1 MTASPPLA
9 PVAPPPATSPSA
21 PDAAPTAPEAS
32 PRFDALMALL
42 GLWFVVGMFVDAWAH
57 HHTLPETF
65 WTPWHGLLYSGF
77 LALAVALLL
86 GLQRGR
92 RAGRTWREALPRGYL
107 PGLAGAAVFA
117 LGGVGDAVWHT
128 LFGIE
133 ANVDAIFSPSHLT
146 LSIGA
151 MLLLAGP
158 LRSAWRRAG
167 SLRDAGWGRA
177 WPATLSIAYS
187 LLLIH
192 FFIQFAHPYLE
203 VWPAVKPGEDRRP
216 SQLYLTDGEGRNPRR
231 FETGGLDAQ
240 NPSLGPDGMR
250 LIFSAS
256 EEPPTS
262 DPTSEVH
269 AGLYSLDLRNS
280 GAKAELL
287 VDDEDADLILPALS
301 PDGRRLAYVRRDHDG
316 SALWLADA
324 DGGDAEVLDID
335 VGDLALSDPYWPAWS
350 PDSERL
356 AFSAELDGQSDLF
369 SAELDGQSDLFS
381 VALDGGDLERLTDD
395 PAEDR
400 HPAWS
405 PDGKRLAFSS
415 DRGGSFQIYT
425 MDDRGRDLRQ
435 RTTAADLL
443 DAARD
448 AGVLRQ
454 DARVSRW
461 PRPGEADAW
470 APRWLEG
477 GSGLALTTNTAGD
490 VDLALLDLQD
500 EQDGGVRILP
510 GAPDQNESLAVVST
524 FNGGL
529 LYQANS
535 DGPSL
540 TFMSQAIGSLG
551 QLTAALSLI
560 GVLLFALMRWPW
572 PGLPAGSLA
581 LVLGLDAVALSVLQ
595 DEWRMLA
602 AGLVTAV
609 VVELLYHLL
618 RPSPARSGA
627 WRWFAFLVPFS
638 YLLIAN
644 LAVILTE
651 GMGWTVHL
659 WTGTAVMAG
668 LAGVLLSF
676 LVTGLAPDGRIE
688 HDGRSSPDGRD
699 GQGGWG
705 GPDGQGGQGGSHV
718 GAAGP

>member
-1 MTASPPLA
+1 MSLSSDLIAAPTPPKPD
-9 PVAPPPATSPSA
+9 PVAPQ
-21 PDAAPTAPEAS
+21 AS

-77 LALAVALLL
+77 LALAIALLVA
-86 GLQRGR
+86 LQRGR
-92 RAGRTWREALPRGYL
+92 RAGRPWREALPRGYL
-107 PGLAGAAVFA
+107 PSLAGAAVFA

-128 LFGIE
+128 VFGIE
-133 ANVDAIFSPSHLT
+133 ADVDAVFSPSHLT
-146 LSIGA
+146 LAIGA

-158 LRSAWRRAG
+158 LRAAWRRSG
-167 SLRDAGWGRA
+167 SLRESGWGRA
-177 WPATLSIAYS
+177 WPAVLSLGYA

-192 FFIQFAHPYLE
+192 FFIQFAHPYVD

-216 SQLYLTDGEGRNPRR
+216 NQLYLTDGEGRNPRR

-250 LIFSAS
+250 LVFSAS
-256 EEPPTS
+256 KEPPTS

-269 AGLYSLDLRNS
+269 AGLYSLDLHNS
-280 GAKAELL
+280 GAQADVLL
-287 VDDEDADLILPALS
+287 DDEDADLMLPALS
-301 PDGRRLAYVRRDHDG
+301 PDGRRLAYIRRDHDG

-335 VGDLALSDPYWPAWS
+335 GGDLVLSDPYWPAWS
-350 PDSERL
+350 PDGARL
-356 AFSAELDGQSDLF
+356 AF

-415 DRGGSFQIYT
+415 DRDGSFQIYT

-461 PRPGEADAW
+461 PRTGEADAW

-524 FNGGL
+524 LNGGL

-581 LVLGLDAVALSVLQ
+581 LVLGLNAVGLSVLE
-595 DEWRMLA
+595 DEWRMLV

-609 VVELLYHLL
+609 VVELLYQFL
-618 RPSPARSGA
+618 RPSPERPGT
-627 WRWFAFLVPFS
+627 WRRFAFLVPFS

-644 LAVILTE
+644 IAVILTE

-659 WTGTAVMAG
+659 WTGTAVMGG

-676 LVTGLAPDGRIE
+676 LVTGLAPDGQ
-688 HDGRSSPDGRD
+688 DGLNRP
-699 GQGGWG
+699 GGAVE
-705 GPDGQGGQGGSHV
+705 PASE
-718 GAAGP
+718 A